1 MKRILVTGAT
11 GNVGRHVVSQLLG
24 ANARVA
30 MTRNPDDAGLPLRFE
45 EMSPDEAR
53 RELKAPPPIVGM
65 LLNAWAAALGQPALI
80 TSKVQEITAS
90 RPGGSGSGSQ
100 ITPKSSE
107 PDPGDVARLHSGGIP
122 HVP

>member
-11 GNVGRHVVSQLLG
+11 SNVGRHVVSQLLG
-24 ANARVA
+24 ADARVRA

-80 TSKVQEITAS
+80 TSKVQEITGKPP
-90 RPGGSGSGSQ
+90 RRFR
-100 ITPKSSE
+100 E
-107 PDPGDVARLHSGGIP
+107 WVADHTEEFRT
-122 HVP
+122 